1 MVQKS
6 EIDLNESNSLESL
19 QKIDRELHFVLSSLS
34 PSLEA
39 LATLAPD
46 SQVYTFKNLVGDLK
60 EKASKLSAE
69 NVKIKELVG
78 KFSGNFEP
86 PLDGLEGV
94 NYVTFLYE
102 NKILGE
108 RLKRVLDPSCNKA
121 IQCGIIDENLG
132 KTTQTVSLDEV
143 LKGYLHEKDAE
154 REKELDDYK
163 TLQPGEFK
171 PGGDRMCEC
180 EIQADPLAD
189 PPYLRVG
196 FAVAGICLACA
207 FLCTGSLAVLSFVYN

>member
-86 PLDGLEGV
+86 PLDGLG
-94 NYVTFLYE
+94 
-102 NKILGE
+102 
-108 RLKRVLDPSCNKA
+108 
-121 IQCGIIDENLG
+121 
-132 KTTQTVSLDEV
+132 
-143 LKGYLHEKDAE
+143 
-154 REKELDDYK
+154 
-163 TLQPGEFK
+163 
-171 PGGDRMCEC
+171 
-180 EIQADPLAD
+180 
-189 PPYLRVG
+189 
-196 FAVAGICLACA
+196 
-207 FLCTGSLAVLSFVYN
+207 